1 MTTSS
6 QQLTPLL
13 EATLRELFQAERS
26 ATRHPRVEASRLGTT
41 PPGDVMEEI
50 AVHADG
56 QLEKLDELAMAR
68 GMTPAAAA
76 KTIGS
81 AFSVIRD
88 NFTDLT
94 TTTEQSYRLTMLG
107 VRHGIDLVRILRELA
122 VRANDESLKQWSEA
136 WLLRRLEL
144 AENAETQLAW
154 FVANPERALEPVR
167 ATPLAYMV
175 RSALKVFG
183 KLDSGRAVGA

>member
-1 MTTSS
+1 MTAN
-6 QQLTPLL
+6 QELAPLL

-26 ATRHPRVEASRLGTT
+26 ATEHPRVEASRLGTS
-41 PPGDVMEEI
+41 PPGDAMEEI

-56 QLEKLDELAMAR
+56 QLEKLDDLALER

-76 KTIGS
+76 KTVGK

-88 NFTDLT
+88 HVTDLT

-122 VRANDESLKQWSEA
+122 IRAQDSELAQWSEA
-136 WLLRRLEL
+136 WLVRRLAL
-144 AENAETQLAW
+144 AERCETELAW
-154 FVANPERALEPVR
+154 FVANPDRALEPVR
-167 ATPLAYMV
+167 ATPMAHVV
-175 RSALKVFG
+175 RAALKVFG
-183 KLDSGRAVGA
+183 KLDSGTESGA